1 MNCKKI
7 AVLAVALFGALLLA
21 TTANAGPAKV
31 FLAAGSS
38 GQFPTAGIAAVT
50 PDPVTHT
57 AAPCGSHLWTGKNG
71 KLGAA
76 ILGVDPRAAGSPL
89 VPPLE
94 PGNIWVAWDVE
105 PNPTVVCA
113 YLVVDSIVGVRLY
126 SAQGSGGDWAGT
138 GLTGNGT
145 LHFITG
151 SGPGA
156 GSPSGCVLGTCG
168 LIAGFPDTDAT
179 VPCDVASAI
188 DSNAAD
194 TCKLASPLGFGVG
207 MTDIRA
213 EDAQFANGRN
223 AITFGYNPGGA
234 TCGPNPFLSSYS
246 ATNAQ
251 VCKFN
256 INGTDP
262 VSGLT
267 IPAFSTLSFGA
278 APEIIIANNNG
289 VMGGSGCAF
298 PTNILSKSAAKLWSG
313 QIGTANQAFGP
324 GVCNAQ
330 LAVNQREA
338 ESGTYT
344 VFEFQLVHARDGNSS
359 DTQEENGATNVAIV
373 GNPPSGNCPVPP
385 AAFTSPYTCTN
396 PLVLNSGQNSIRFR
410 SLGSGEMV
418 NSVNG
423 TVANLPPFAD
433 RLGYNFYSLG
443 AFFSGAN
450 ANVRYFTLQGV
461 DALYSNYDTAGAF
474 GTCSGTVPG
483 GTFKCTT
490 KLPNFAHV
498 ADGSYRVWSV
508 YRWMVPTGLPSTDI
522 RMQILTAG
530 QDQAHFALANPGSS
544 GENCSACVISAI
556 ADFIPPQDFKLFRSH
571 YALGSAGVVPADAN
585 NGTNATFC
593 AADQT
598 SPNCPEEGGDA
609 AGVAFFIVTDVQYFN
624 ATGGELNTEIE

>member
-7 AVLAVALFGALLLA
+7 AVLASALVGVLLLA
-21 TTANAGPAKV
+21 SAANAGPSKV

-50 PDPVTHT
+50 PDPVTST

-71 KLGAA
+71 KLGAS
-76 ILGVDPRAAGSPL
+76 ILGVDPRATGTPL
-89 VPPLE
+89 TPPLE

-145 LHFITG
+145 LHFVTG
-151 SGPGA
+151 TAA
-156 GSPSGCVLGTCG
+156 GN
-168 LIAGFPDTDAT
+168 LIAGFPDTDAS

-188 DSNAAD
+188 DSNPAD
-194 TCKLASPLGFGVG
+194 TCKLASPLGFTVG
-207 MTDIRA
+207 MTDIRP

-223 AITFGYNPGGA
+223 SVTFGYNPGGA

-251 VCKFN
+251 VCKFS
-256 INGTDP
+256 ISGTDP

-267 IPAFSTLSFGA
+267 IPPFQTYSFGA
-278 APEIIIANNNG
+278 APEIIMANNNG
-289 VMGGSGCAF
+289 VMGGSGCTF
-298 PTNILSKSAAKLWSG
+298 PTNILSKTATKLWSG
-313 QIGTANQAFGP
+313 QIGTAQQAFGP

-338 ESGTYT
+338 QSGTYS

-359 DTQEENGATNVAIV
+359 DTQEENGATNTAIV
-373 GNPPSGNCPVPP
+373 GNPPSGNCPTPP

-396 PLVLNSGQNSIRFR
+396 PLVLSSGQNSIRFR
-410 SLGSGEMV
+410 ALGSGEMV

-423 TVANLPPFAD
+423 TVANLPPYAD

-443 AFFSGAN
+443 AFFSAAN
-450 ANVRYFTLQGV
+450 ANVRYVTLQGV
-461 DALYSNYDTAGAF
+461 DPLYSNYDTNGAF
-474 GTCSGTVPG
+474 GTCTGNVPA
-483 GTFKCTT
+483 GTFQCTT

-508 YRWMVPTGLPSTDI
+508 YRWMAPPSLPSTDI
-522 RMQILTAG
+522 RIQVLTAG
-530 QDQAHFALANPGSS
+530 QDQAHYALANPSLS
-544 GENCSACVISAI
+544 GENCTACNIKAI

-571 YALGSAGVVPADAN
+571 YPLGSAGVTPADAN
-585 NGTNATFC
+585 NGTTSPSTGFC

-598 SPNCPEEGGDA
+598 SPNCFEEGGDV
-609 AGVAFFIVTDVQYFN
+609 AGVAFFIISDVQYFN
-624 ATGGELNTEIE
+624 ATGGEFLTNIE